1 MSKAYVLQTKKY
13 SIKLYEPP
21 SKETPVDEKVLKKL
35 KEIKKTMMTFRIEES
50 QYNIDNL
57 DGFFGE
63 EEPPKKTTDKKPKPD
78 EKKPAKDDKDKK
90 PGK

>member
-1 MSKAYVLQTKKY
+1 MSKAYVLQTKKH

-21 SKETPVDEKVLKKL
+21 SKDTPVDEKVLKKL

-50 QYNIDNL
+50 QYNMDNL
-57 DGFFGE
+57 EGFFGE
-63 EEPPKKTTDKKPKPD
+63 EEPPKKPAEKKPKTD
-78 EKKPAKDDKDKK
+78 DKKPAKDGGDKK